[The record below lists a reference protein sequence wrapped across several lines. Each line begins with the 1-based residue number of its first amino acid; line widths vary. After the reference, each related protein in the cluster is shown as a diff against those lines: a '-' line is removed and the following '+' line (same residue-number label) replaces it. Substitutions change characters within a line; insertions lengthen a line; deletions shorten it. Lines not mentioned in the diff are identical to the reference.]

1 MNTEQPQSLAV
12 EVRVLAERVRNLLDR
27 IEEDRG
33 EHRKLEARVTDLERA
48 RAYYAGAA
56 AFGGAVLGWAGNLL
70 LHLVTK

>member
-1 MNTEQPQSLAV
+1 MSAEQPQSLAV

-27 IEEDRG
+27 IDEDRG
-33 EHRKLEARVTDLERA
+33 AHKALEQRVSDLERA